1 MSFLFITQ
9 FLNMSGHSK
18 WSTIKRAK
26 GIKDAKRAAVFTK
39 IAKLINIAARDK
51 GGDLD
56 TNFSLRLAVDKAKAA
71 NMPKDNI
78 EKAIKKGTGELEG
91 GRIEELI
98 YEGIGPANSQ
108 FVLKVLTDNKNRS
121 AASIRHLFSKAGGS
135 LGSVMWNFEI
145 KGVIMIL
152 KENLPESA
160 IGDDMELELIDL
172 GVEDVKKEEEG
183 ITVYSSVNDLSKIKI
198 YFEDKNIKVESADV
212 EYVAK
217 ESIEVSTDDESKI
230 ENFTDSLEEDEDV
243 SDYYTNLNI

>member
-1 MSFLFITQ
+1 
-9 FLNMSGHSK
+9 MSGHSK

-26 GIKDAKRAAVFTK
+26 GVKDAKRAAVFTK

-78 EKAIKKGTGELEG
+78 EKAIKRGTGELEG

-108 FVLKVLTDNKNRS
+108 FVLRVLTDNKNRS
-121 AASIRHLFSKAGGS
+121 AANVRHLFSKVGGS
-135 LGSVMWNFEI
+135 LGSVMWNFEM
-145 KGVIMIL
+145 KGVVMIL
-152 KENLPESA
+152 KENLPDGKINE
-160 IGDDMELELIDL
+160 DMELELIDF
-172 GVEDVKKEEEG
+172 GAEDIKEEEEG
-183 ITVYSSVNDLSKIKI
+183 VTIYSAVNDLSKIKT
-198 YFEDKNIKVESADV
+198 YFEEKNINTESADI

-217 ESIEVSTDDESKI
+217 ENLELDESELPKI
-230 ENFTDSLEEDEDV
+230 ESFIDSLEEDEDV
-243 SDYYTNLNI
+243 SDYYTNLSI

>member
-1 MSFLFITQ
+1 
-9 FLNMSGHSK
+9 MSGHSK

-26 GIKDAKRAAVFTK
+26 GVKDAKRAAVFTK

-78 EKAIKKGTGELEG
+78 EKAIKRGTGELEG

-108 FVLKVLTDNKNRS
+108 FVLRVLTDNKNRS
-121 AASIRHLFSKAGGS
+121 AANVRHLFSKVGGS
-135 LGSVMWNFEI
+135 LGSVMWNFEM
-145 KGVIMIL
+145 KGVVMIL
-152 KENLPESA
+152 KENLPDGKINE
-160 IGDDMELELIDL
+160 DMELELIDF
-172 GVEDVKKEEEG
+172 GTEDIKEEEEG
-183 ITVYSSVNDLSKIKI
+183 VTIYTAVNDLSKIKN
-198 YFEDKNIKVESADV
+198 YFEEKGINTESADV

-217 ESIEVSTDDESKI
+217 ENLEIDETELAKI
-230 ENFTDSLEEDEDV
+230 ESFTESLEEDEDV

>member
-1 MSFLFITQ
+1 
-9 FLNMSGHSK
+9 MSGHSK

-26 GIKDAKRAAVFTK
+26 GVKDAKRAAVFTK

-78 EKAIKKGTGELEG
+78 EKAIKRGTGELEG

-108 FVLKVLTDNKNRS
+108 FVLRVLTDNKNRS
-121 AASIRHLFSKAGGS
+121 AANVRHLFSKVGGS
-135 LGSVMWNFEI
+135 LGSVMWNFEM
-145 KGVIMIL
+145 KGVVMIL
-152 KENLPESA
+152 KENLPDGKINEE
-160 IGDDMELELIDL
+160 MELELIDF
-172 GVEDVKKEEEG
+172 GAEDIKEEEEG
-183 ITVYSSVNDLSKIKI
+183 VTIYSAVNDLSKIKT
-198 YFEDKNIKVESADV
+198 YFEEKDINTESADI

-217 ESIEVSTDDESKI
+217 ENLELDESELPKI
-230 ENFTDSLEEDEDV
+230 ESFIDSLEEDEDV
-243 SDYYTNLNI
+243 SDYYTNLSI

>member
-1 MSFLFITQ
+1 
-9 FLNMSGHSK
+9 MSGHSK

-26 GIKDAKRAAVFTK
+26 GVKDAKRAAVFTK

-78 EKAIKKGTGELEG
+78 EKAIKRGTGELEG

-108 FVLKVLTDNKNRS
+108 FVLRVLTDNKNRS
-121 AASIRHLFSKAGGS
+121 AANVRHLFSKVGGS
-135 LGSVMWNFEI
+135 LGSVMWNFEM
-145 KGVIMIL
+145 KGVVMIL
-152 KENLPESA
+152 KENLPDGKINEE
-160 IGDDMELELIDL
+160 MELELIDF
-172 GVEDVKKEEEG
+172 GAEDIKEEEEG
-183 ITVYSSVNDLSKIKI
+183 VTIYSAVNDLSKIKT
-198 YFEDKNIKVESADV
+198 YFEEKNINTESADI

-217 ESIEVSTDDESKI
+217 ENLELDESELSKI
-230 ENFTDSLEEDEDV
+230 ESFIDSLEEDEDV
-243 SDYYTNLNI
+243 SDYYTNLSI

>member
-1 MSFLFITQ
+1 
-9 FLNMSGHSK
+9 MSGHSK

-26 GIKDAKRAAVFTK
+26 GAKDAKRSAVFTK

-78 EKAIKKGTGELEG
+78 EKAIKRGTGELEG

-108 FVLKVLTDNKNRS
+108 FVLRVLTDNKNRS
-121 AASIRHLFSKAGGS
+121 AANIRHLFSKGSGS
-135 LGSVMWNFEI
+135 LGSVMWNFEM
-145 KGVIMIL
+145 KGVVMIL
-152 KENLPESA
+152 KENLAEGK
-160 IGDDMELELIDL
+160 IDDEMELELIDL
-172 GVEDVKKEEEG
+172 GAEDIKQEDEG
-183 ITVYSSVNDLSKIKI
+183 ITIYLPVNDLSKIKT
-198 YFEDKNIKVESADV
+198 FLEEKNINTESADI

-217 ESIEVSTDDESKI
+217 EDVTPEKKDEDKI
-230 ENFTDSLEEDEDV
+230 EKFIESLEDDEDV
-243 SDYYTNLNI
+243 SDYYSNLNI

>member
-1 MSFLFITQ
+1 
-9 FLNMSGHSK
+9 MSGHSK

-26 GIKDAKRAAVFTK
+26 GAKDAKRAAVFTK

-56 TNFSLRLAVDKAKAA
+56 TNFSLRLAVDKAKVA

-78 EKAIKKGTGELEG
+78 EKAIKRGTGELEG
-91 GRIEELI
+91 GKIEELI

-108 FVLKVLTDNKNRS
+108 FVLRVLTDNKNRS
-121 AASIRHLFSKAGGS
+121 AANIRHLFSKVGGA

-145 KGVIMIL
+145 KGVIMVL
-152 KENLPESA
+152 KENLPGGQIS
-160 IGDDMELELIDL
+160 DDLELELIDA
-172 GVEDVKKEEEG
+172 GAEDIKEEEEG
-183 ITVYSSVNDLSKIKI
+183 VTIISAVGDLSKIKI
-198 YFEDKNIKVESADV
+198 FLEEKNINTESSDI

-217 ESIEVSTDDESKI
+217 DEAKVSDEDFPKI
-230 ENFTDSLEEDEDV
+230 EKFIESLEEDEDV

>member
-1 MSFLFITQ
+1 
-9 FLNMSGHSK
+9 MSGHSK

-26 GIKDAKRAAVFTK
+26 GAKDAKRAAVFTK

-78 EKAIKKGTGELEG
+78 EKAIKRGTGELDG

-108 FVLKVLTDNKNRS
+108 FVLRVLTDNKNRS
-121 AASIRHLFSKAGGS
+121 AANVRHLFSKVGGS
-135 LGSVMWNFEI
+135 LGSVMWNFDI

-152 KENLPESA
+152 LENIPDGKISEE
-160 IGDDMELELIDL
+160 IELELIDL
-172 GVEDVKKEEEG
+172 GVEDIKTEEEG
-183 ITVYSSVNDLSKIKI
+183 ITIYTAVNDLAKVKA
-198 YFEDKNIKVESADV
+198 YFEEKNISPESADI

-217 ESIEVSTDDESKI
+217 EELEPEDADQAKI
-230 ENFTDSLEEDEDV
+230 EAFIESLEEDEDV

>member
-1 MSFLFITQ
+1 
-9 FLNMSGHSK
+9 MSGHSK

-26 GIKDAKRAAVFTK
+26 GAKDAKRAAVFTK

-51 GGDLD
+51 GGDID
-56 TNFSLRLAVDKAKAA
+56 TNFSLRIAVDKAKAA

-108 FVLKVLTDNKNRS
+108 FVLRVLTDNKNRS
-121 AASIRHLFSKAGGS
+121 AANVRHLFSKAGGA

-152 KENLPESA
+152 KENISGGA
-160 IGDDMELELIDL
+160 INDEMELELIDL
-172 GVEDVKKEEEG
+172 GVEDIKQEDEG
-183 ITVYSSVNDLSKIKI
+183 VTIYLPVNDLSRIKT
-198 YFEDKNIKVESADV
+198 YLEGKNINTESADI
-212 EYVAK
+212 EYVSK
-217 ESIEVSTDDESKI
+217 DETEVSEEDKIKI
-230 ENFTDSLEEDEDV
+230 ENFIESLEEDEDV
-243 SDYYTNLNI
+243 SDYYNNLNI